1 MRRNLVGWHLVAVLL
16 FSITILAPSICYASP
31 QPRWLRDHMAGTFEL
46 PGLYYGIAS
55 APFKGESPAY
65 EERDLARDRAV
76 NDLSYRLSV
85 SVQSSFK
92 ELLGQRGSFSDQEVE
107 SSLFVTTRLVLSGV
121 EPQEDWADQKAHLY
135 WIIVTV
141 DKEKA
146 DKEVAQ
152 QNFITEVIDR
162 LEGKQ
167 DEVLKGIK
175 TIEELLSQR
184 LSAYEGRVAHLTGL
198 VETIDSKIEHAGA
211 QTKQEY
217 ASLQTEIKHLEQAFL
232 QGQNAKM
239 EELTQQNR
247 VLYDLLGKISQK
259 IGKDYFLSLSADDM
273 KYQQANAQFR
283 VQIEPDKGHGAD
295 YYHGE
300 KVQFR
305 VRASRDCYIKV
316 IYLSSSAEGAGSER
330 RMNILLFP
338 NTHDTNNLIKAG
350 ETTVIGRLGELE
362 IQPPYGKDVVTVVAS
377 ESQFKDLEETLQQA
391 QGRYYAEV
399 TSNTRGAITMRTRGI
414 GLVEPASSSLE
425 SGHVPIP
432 ESLVAT
438 DTCFIVSQAR

>member
-1 MRRNLVGWHLVAVLL
+1 MRRNLVGWYLVAVFF
-16 FSITILAPSICYASP
+16 FSILIVAPSVCHASP
-31 QPRWLRDHMAGTFEL
+31 QPRWLQEHMAGTFEL

-55 APFKGESPAY
+55 APLKGQSPSY
-65 EERDLARDRAV
+65 DEKDLARDRAV

-85 SVQSSFK
+85 SVQSTFK
-92 ELLGQRGSFSDQEVE
+92 ELLGQRGNFSDQEVE

-121 EPQEDWADQKAHLY
+121 EPQEDWTDQKGHLY

-152 QNFITEVIDR
+152 QNFVTEVIDR

-184 LSAYEGRVAHLTGL
+184 LEVYGGQVAHLTGL
-198 VETIDSKIEHAGA
+198 VETIDSKIENAGA

-217 ASLQTEIKHLEQAFL
+217 ASIQTEIKHLEQVF
-232 QGQNAKM
+232 QTNQNAKM
-239 EELTQQNR
+239 EELTQQNK

-273 KYQQANAQFR
+273 KYQQEHPEFR
-283 VQIEPDKGHGAD
+283 VRIEPDKGQGAD
-295 YYHGE
+295 YYQGE
-300 KVQFR
+300 KIRFQ
-305 VRASRDCYIKV
+305 VRALSDCYIKV
-316 IYLSSSAEGAGSER
+316 IYLSSSAEGPGNER

-338 NTHDTNNLIKAG
+338 NTHDRDNRIRAG

-362 IQPPYGKDVVTVVAS
+362 IQPPYGKDVVTVIAS
-377 ESQFKDLEETLQQA
+377 RRQFKDLEETLGQA
-391 QGRYYAEV
+391 QGMYYAEV
-399 TSNTRGAITMRTRGI
+399 TSNTRGAISMRSRGI
-414 GLVEPASSSLE
+414 ELVEPAGSTLG
-425 SGHVPIP
+425 SGQIPIP
-432 ESLVAT
+432 LGSVAT
-438 DTCFIVSQAR
+438 DTCFIVSHPR